1 VSNLCALWYPGPAGP
16 CTSLVADSV
25 SVMMPRRSTLS
36 ESPKKHPFGFQMQQ
50 EKLQRLVQ
58 EQHQKPQERRPEP
71 RERLVES
78 QTPTRPRNLPR
89 SAREKENF
97 LDAIF
102 DLPGA
107 LLGPLFED
115 EGNCSCLKIVGEENG
130 LLAQRR
136 RKSPAKK
143 PLSRRRL

>member
-1 VSNLCALWYPGPAGP
+1 
-16 CTSLVADSV
+16 
-25 SVMMPRRSTLS
+25 MS
-36 ESPKKHPFGFQMQQ
+36 ESPKKHPFGFRMTQQ
-50 EKLQRLVQ
+50 EKLQNLVQ
-58 EQHQKPQERRPEP
+58 EKHQLHQGARHPEA

-78 QTPTRPRNLPR
+78 QTPTQPRSIPR

-115 EGNCSCLKIVGEENG
+115 EGNCSCLKIVSEENG
-130 LLAQRR
+130 VLAQRR
-136 RKSPAKK
+136 KSPTKK
-143 PLSRRRL
+143 TSTRRRL